1 MSYRRMAVI
10 NLAAHGIGMVR
21 RIGSVAYSVGRLGV
35 MSNAEYRAW
44 LNTQRWAQDLPI

>member
-1 MSYRRMAVI
+1 MSYKRMAIV

-35 MSNAEYRAW
+35 MSNSEYRAW
-44 LNTQRWAQDLPI
+44 LNTQKWAEGLPI